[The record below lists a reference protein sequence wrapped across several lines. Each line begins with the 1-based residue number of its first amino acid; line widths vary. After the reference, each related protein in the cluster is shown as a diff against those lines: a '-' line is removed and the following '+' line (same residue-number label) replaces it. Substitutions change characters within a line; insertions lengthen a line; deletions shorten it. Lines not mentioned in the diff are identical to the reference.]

1 LFKVN
6 HYKCTQAQEQRAQLL
21 ACIQSFALIADQATS
36 NQFFRT
42 VMKKLLELSAGD
54 RTKNS
59 MPSLKQ
65 IVTPVRGHFL
75 FPKIFPLVH
84 FALNQI
90 HVLMDLVFYLFRL
103 FPRMRFF

>member
-1 LFKVN
+1 LFFKESIN
-6 HYKCTQAQEQRAQLL
+6 HHKRTQAQEQRAQLL

-59 MPSLKQ
+59 MTSFISSGSMSSQ
-65 IVTPVRGHFL
+65 E
-75 FPKIFPLVH
+75 
-84 FALNQI
+84 
-90 HVLMDLVFYLFRL
+90 
-103 FPRMRFF
+103 